1 MKKEISTVSK
11 TLISVLYN
19 TKIFKVIIQFSSG
32 EVFAGGQILNTPA
45 MVGRQCAKQTQK
57 DKNLLAGLGV
67 VTIAAPSNV
76 HCKNKVD
83 RLLADTPGSRLMNDT
98 AFFQPGN
105 GKLTFR
111 SHLTVSERAAVKKVA
126 SGNFGVSERFI

>member
-1 MKKEISTVSK
+1 MRQADSE
-11 TLISVLYN
+11 
-19 TKIFKVIIQFSSG
+19 
-32 EVFAGGQILNTPA
+32 GQEL
-45 MVGRQCAKQTQK
+45 VGRTRRRHHRRAFQRPLQEQ
-57 DKNLLAGLGV
+57 
-67 VTIAAPSNV
+67 S
-76 HCKNKVD
+76 D

>member
-1 MKKEISTVSK
+1 M
-11 TLISVLYN
+11 
-19 TKIFKVIIQFSSG
+19 
-32 EVFAGGQILNTPA
+32 NTPS

-83 RLLADTPGSRLMNDT
+83 RLLSDTPGSRLMNDT

-111 SHLTVSERAAVKKVA
+111 SHLSDSERAAVKKVA
-126 SGNFGVSERFI
+126 SGKLGEKRISSCYTFFVNLNLQLVEAFYVILYYSLTFNIFRLRDVILCF